1 MLCFTAFKQQWRN
14 NMGWSCTQAAD
25 DTIEKINS
33 LVQSQCPNVLK
44 KYRDQLP
51 GGFFEINRA
60 KEHEDGSI
68 TGSVFKF
75 VEGNKC
81 SKVGSFK
88 INPNG
93 TIGWFPMLPLAIK
106 KAVNDPILKVKMDRV
121 LKNRELFNFD
131 KANRQLNEAFSKL
144 I

>member
-1 MLCFTAFKQQWRN
+1 
-14 NMGWSCTQAAD
+14 MGWSCTQAAD

-33 LVQSQCPNVLK
+33 LVQSQCSNVK
-44 KYRDQLP
+44 KNYQDQLP

-68 TGSVFKF
+68 TGSVYRC
-75 VEGNKC
+75 VGADKC

-106 KAVNDPILKVKMDRV
+106 KAINDPITKVAMDRIS
-121 LKNRELFNFD
+121 KNRELFNFD